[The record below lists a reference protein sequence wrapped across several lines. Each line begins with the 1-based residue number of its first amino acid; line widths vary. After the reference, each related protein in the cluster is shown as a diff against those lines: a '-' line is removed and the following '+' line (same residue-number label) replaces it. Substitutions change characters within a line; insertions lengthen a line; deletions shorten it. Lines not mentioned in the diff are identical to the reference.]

1 MKIKIKTG
9 GGPDGSRATINFK
22 DAINQNIF
30 ETGSDKLYFSQNQ
43 ASEKKYIT
51 LHNHGILEYNG
62 QFFMQKI

>member
-30 ETGSDKLYFSQNQ
+30 ET
-43 ASEKKYIT
+43 EKIT
-51 LHNHGILEYNG
+51 GILV
-62 QFFMQKI
+62 KIKLVKNI